1 MDCSKVEL
9 WLGDYME
16 ASLPAEE
23 ADKVAKHLESCPNCS
38 ALLQE
43 MQSVISLCHNYPSL
57 EMDPQSIERIL
68 LRTSGRPRTR
78 SFKERLHQ
86 NVIQPLLTPRLAV
99 GATLATLFLVLMLDM
114 MLPKLSVTVSSLS
127 PVGIVRLMDRGAQQ
141 LYGEGL
147 RAYNK
152 KNEWQDQFN
161 RFKNNT
167 LNNLRSIMEQIEV
180 PVEGHKKTEE
190 PAPPKDNAPKEK
202 SSGLFMWP
210 A

>member
-9 WLGDYME
+9 WLSDYLE

-23 ADKVAKHLESCPNCS
+23 ADGVAKHLESCPNCS
-38 ALLQE
+38 ALLHE
-43 MQSVISLCHNYPSL
+43 MQSVLSLCHNYPTL
-57 EMDPQSIERIL
+57 ELDPQSVERIL

-78 SFKERLHQ
+78 SFKELLHQ
-86 NVIQPLLTPRLAV
+86 YIVRPLLTPRLAV
-99 GATLATLFLVLMLDM
+99 GATLATLFLLLMLDL
-114 MLPKLSVTVSSLS
+114 MLPKLSITVSSLS
-127 PVGIVRLMDRGAQQ
+127 PGELLRFMDRGAQQ

-161 RFKNNT
+161 RFKGNT
-167 LNNLRSIMEQIEV
+167 LNSLRSIIEQIEV

-190 PAPPKDNAPKEK
+190 PTPRKNGKPNEK
-202 SSGLFMWP
+202 SSALFHWP

>member
-9 WLGDYME
+9 WLSEYME
-16 ASLPAEE
+16 ASLPAEA
-23 ADKVAKHLESCPNCS
+23 ADAVAKHLVSCRNCS

-43 MQSVISLCHNYPSL
+43 MRSIVSLCHDYPSL
-57 EMDPQSIERIL
+57 EMGPEFVERIL

-78 SFKERLHQ
+78 SFRELLHQ
-86 NVIQPLLTPRLAV
+86 HIIRPLLTPRLAI
-99 GATLATLFLVLMLDM
+99 GATLATLFLFLMLDL
-114 MLPKLSVTVSSLS
+114 MLPRLSVTFSSIS
-127 PVGIVRLMDRGAQQ
+127 PAGVVRLMDRGARQ

-152 KNEWQDQFN
+152 KNEWQEQYN

-167 LNNLRSIMEQIEV
+167 LNNLRSIMEQIDV
-180 PVEGHKKTEE
+180 PVEGHQKTEE
-190 PAPPKDNAPKEK
+190 PEPPKDDAPKEK
-202 SSGLFMWP
+202 SSGLFLWP